1 MKNMGK
7 STPSLRLERALL
19 RAKTRVTRFES
30 DVGKAASG
38 KRQLQAENGLPR
50 SFRRLEAFWSK
61 SLEVQDRLSLQLS
74 LCDEKTLSLEAQLLA
89 FEAKSICFGKSCTGL
104 RRQKDGF

>member
-89 FEAKSICFGKSCTGL
+89 FEAKSICFGKSCTL
-104 RRQKDGF
+104 RT